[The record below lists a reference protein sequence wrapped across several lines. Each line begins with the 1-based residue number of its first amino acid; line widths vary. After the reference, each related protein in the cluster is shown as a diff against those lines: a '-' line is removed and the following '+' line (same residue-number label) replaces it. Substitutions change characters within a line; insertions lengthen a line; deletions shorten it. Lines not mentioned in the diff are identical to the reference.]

1 MTDTEQQLA
10 LARRQLEAVQR
21 ISAALYSITDLDV
34 LQRMALQTAM
44 DVVEA
49 DAGSLLVYDDEKNAL
64 VFRHV
69 VGPVADTLTGTTLDL
84 ARGPGIAGQVFH
96 TGIPR
101 ITRNVEEDAD
111 HVGTVDARTGYRTHS
126 LMTVP
131 LRRRDGGV
139 AFGVVQLV
147 NKRAGDF
154 DDSDVAVIEI
164 MGSLVIMAVQNA
176 LLAQRARLAAVA
188 YSVGEISHDIGN
200 MLTYVLPYVQTLEAY
215 ITDVKAGKPGSMD
228 ALEEFYREVLASVAD
243 GVEQVESRT
252 KEIARAVKGEVAPL
266 VFEPGRPFRTAQHVA
281 RAFAAVA
288 GRHQVLLA
296 AEGDADLEAVF
307 DHPRLYNALYNLVNN
322 ALPETPPKGRITLTV
337 APCPADPAFYTVAVS
352 DTGRGMPEDVRLAL
366 FTDAARSTKA
376 GGTGLGTRIVGRIV
390 EQHGGTAAVQ
400 STGGEGTTITLR
412 LPKRPPSDHEN
423 PSLALAGAHG
433 LSA

>member
-1 MTDTEQQLA
+1 MTDSENQLA

-21 ISAALYSITDLDV
+21 ISAALYSLTDVDA

-49 DAGSLLVYDDEKNAL
+49 DAGSLLVYDSDSNAL
-64 VFRHV
+64 VFRYV
-69 VGPVADTLTGTTLDL
+69 VGPVADTLSGTVLDL
-84 ARGPGIAGQVFH
+84 SLGSGIAGQVFR
-96 TGIPR
+96 TGVPR
-101 ITRNVEEDAD
+101 ITRNVDEDAD

-131 LRRRDGGV
+131 LRRRDGGT

-147 NKRAGDF
+147 NKRTGDF

-164 MGSLVIMAVQNA
+164 MGSLVVMAVQNV

-215 ITDVKAGKPGSMD
+215 IADVRAGKPGAQD
-228 ALEEFYREVLASVAD
+228 ALEMFYGEVVISVAD
-243 GVEQVESRT
+243 GVEQVESRA

-266 VFEPGRPFRTAQHVA
+266 VFEAGQPFRTAQHVA

-288 GRHQVLLA
+288 GRHQVILA
-296 AEGDADLEAVF
+296 ADGDAELEAVF

-322 ALPETPPKGRITLTV
+322 ALPETPSKGRITLTV
-337 APCPADPAFYTVAVS
+337 APCPTTPPSTPSPSPTRAGACPKMCEPPCSPMPPAPPSPAERAWAPASWAASSSST
-352 DTGRGMPEDVRLAL
+352 
-366 FTDAARSTKA
+366 AARSS
-376 GGTGLGTRIVGRIV
+376 
-390 EQHGGTAAVQ
+390 VQ
-400 STGGEGTTITLR
+400 SAPGLGTTITLR
-412 LPKRPPSDHEN
+412 LPKQPPTATE
-423 PSLALAGAHG
+423 
-433 LSA
+433 